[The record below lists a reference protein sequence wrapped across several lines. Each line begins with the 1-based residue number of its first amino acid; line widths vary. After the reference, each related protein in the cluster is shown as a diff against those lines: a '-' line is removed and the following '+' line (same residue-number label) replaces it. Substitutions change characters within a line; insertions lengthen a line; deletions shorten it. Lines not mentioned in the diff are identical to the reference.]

1 MESVRP
7 FGLQHIPILYR
18 LQNEST
24 VLDIEHAVMRA
35 RSPLWAAILG
45 HGSLAEGPFCT
56 VVLTTLSDEA
66 VLQGFAQARLRPGAE
81 EADLVR
87 VAPALDA
94 PEAERIWRSLLAGM
108 AAQLARLGVQ
118 RVFVR
123 LSDELEA
130 AHLFLDNG
138 FVLYTREDVFQLR
151 EPPAQSTVGLLEP
164 AGEDCGWAIGRL
176 YAAAT
181 PKPVRMAEG
190 LTNAGSVPG
199 FVACDSAY
207 VWRQGGEVWAYV
219 GLDCAGSVC
228 WLRMLVHPDH
238 ADAADDVIRDA
249 LAHLPRRARTVY
261 CSARAYQV
269 NLRAAL
275 QDAGFRFVTSQSVL
289 VRQNAVPV
297 REAQPAPAVAF
308 DKRAEARTPTAAR
321 HDVLT

>member
-18 LQNEST
+18 LQNDST
-24 VLDIEHAVMRA
+24 VLDMEHALMRA
-35 RSPLWAAILG
+35 RSPLWAALLG

-56 VVLTTLSDEA
+56 VVLSEPGDVGA
-66 VLQGFAQARLRPGAE
+66 VKGFAQARLRPAAE

-87 VAPALDA
+87 LAPSLDA

-108 AAQLARLGVQ
+108 AAHLARLGVQ

-151 EPPAQSTVGLLEP
+151 ELPTQSSVGLLEP
-164 AGEDCGWAIGRL
+164 ADEDCRWGVGRL
-176 YAAAT
+176 YAAIT
-181 PKPVRMAEG
+181 PKAVRTAEG
-190 LTNAGSVPG
+190 LANASPSPG
-199 FVACDSAY
+199 FVVCDASY
-207 VWRQGGEVWAYV
+207 VWKRGDDILAHV
-219 GLDCAGSVC
+219 GVGHAGSVC
-228 WLRMLVHPDH
+228 WLRMLIHPDH
-238 ADAADDVIRDA
+238 ADRAADVIRDA
-249 LAHLPRRARTVY
+249 LARLPRRTRTVFW
-261 CSARAYQV
+261 SVRAYQV
-269 NLRAAL
+269 NLRGPL

-289 VRQNAVPV
+289 VRQNAVLV
-297 REAQPAPAVAF
+297 REAQTAPAMAF
-308 DKRAEARTPTAAR
+308 EKRAEARTPSAAR

>member
-7 FGLQHIPILYR
+7 FGLHHIPILYR
-18 LQNEST
+18 LQNDST
-24 VLDIEHAVMRA
+24 VLDLEHALMRA
-35 RSPLWAAILG
+35 RSPLWTALLG

-56 VVLTTLSDEA
+56 VVLSALGGEA
-66 VLQGFAQARLRPGAE
+66 ALQGFAQARLRAGAE
-81 EADLVR
+81 GADLVR

-108 AAQLARLGVQ
+108 AAHLARLGVQ

-151 EPPAQSTVGLLEP
+151 EWPAQSAIGLLEP

-176 YAAAT
+176 YAAVT
-181 PKPVRMAEG
+181 PKPVRAAEG
-190 LTNAGSVPG
+190 LANARSAPG
-199 FVACDSAY
+199 FVPCDTAY
-207 VWRQGGEVWAYV
+207 VWRQSGEVRAYAR
-219 GLDCAGSVC
+219 LDCAGSVC
-228 WLRMLVHPDH
+228 WLRILIHPDH

-289 VRQNAVPV
+289 VRQNAVLV
-297 REAQPAPAVAF
+297 REAQMAPAVAF

-321 HDVLT
+321 HDVWT